1 MEEMIVAAIT
11 TEEAEIIHKRRVEK
25 AKKQLIESKARE
37 IDKII
42 KEVKALGGKVV
53 YRAHCYVGV
62 DELYEPQA
70 IGTTIVFE

>member
-1 MEEMIVAAIT
+1 MEEMIVAAMT
-11 TEEAEIIHKRRVEK
+11 TEEAEVIHKRRIEK

-62 DELYEPQA
+62 DELYEPQV
-70 IGTTIVFE
+70 IGTTIIFE